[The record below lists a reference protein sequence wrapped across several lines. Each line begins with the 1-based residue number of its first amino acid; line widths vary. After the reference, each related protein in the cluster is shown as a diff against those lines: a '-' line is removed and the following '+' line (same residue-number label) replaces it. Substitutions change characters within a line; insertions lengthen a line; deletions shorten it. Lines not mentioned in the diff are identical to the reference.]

1 MKFTYST
8 GDTPLDG
15 YTIKRGLGRGG
26 FGEVY
31 FAVSDVGKEVAL
43 KKVDFMDADR
53 GDNLILNINHSN
65 LVLLYDI
72 KHTAD
77 QDESWIIMEYMSG
90 NSLRDV
96 LTEHP
101 EGLSI
106 DEAAAWFF
114 SIASGVHRLHENGY
128 VHRDLKPGNVFF
140 SEGCVK
146 VGDYGLS
153 KLISHSQ
160 QHNNTRAIG
169 TCRYMAPEI
178 GRGNYG
184 RQIDIYALGIILY
197 ELLIG
202 EIPFDGESD
211 AEILTKHLTERPDL
225 SRVPSD
231 FRLAIERA
239 LEKDPEKR
247 YQSVIEMMLDVPLPD
262 YQAASGIRRPQFP
275 DEFLNQSEQKQ
286 KHKPIPATD
295 AQASPSSNLTPPQ
308 IPEGIPSEQPPM
320 VNPPTV
326 ATIPTLD
333 NVPVR
338 STTPVSTTPR
348 TPPYFPPVATGTTKV
363 TWTDVAMNDLKTKDR
378 SQRFSELTSSLIRAV
393 VGAAASTTLIFGVYL
408 KNVELTNKNLTT
420 VQTTQWFLWLMS
432 VIMLSSWTVLIAG
445 KFWESSADEEGT
457 KRLVMFGA
465 GAGLGALNLAIGNF
479 LHLDFNDLH
488 SENSYWPWV
497 IEPWQFTTGGQ
508 PSYIHFA
515 VFHGL
520 LFSLCRWWLHATPAR
535 NSRYDVLAAMMF
547 AMVAWFLPVAPQ
559 PLMPAV
565 VAFTTLVVQFSSPS
579 FSAAERK
586 EFEGRANTW
595 WQHES

>member
-96 LTEHP
+96 LTRHP

-106 DEAAAWFF
+106 DEATAWFF
-114 SIASGVHRLHENGY
+114 SIASGVHRLHEHGY

-140 SEGCVK
+140 SEGHIK

-211 AEILTKHLTERPDL
+211 AEILTKHLTQQPDL

-231 FRLAIERA
+231 FRHPIQRA
-239 LEKDPEKR
+239 LEKDPDKR
-247 YQSVIEMMLDVPLPD
+247 YQSIIEMMLDVPMPD
-262 YQAASGIRRPQFP
+262 YQSTSGIQRPQFP
-275 DEFLNQSEQKQ
+275 DEFLNQSERKQ
-286 KHKPIPATD
+286 NHKPSHSTD
-295 AQASPSSNLTPPQ
+295 ALPSPSSDLTSVQ
-308 IPEGIPSEQPPM
+308 IPQAIPSQQPTI

-326 ATIPTLD
+326 ATVPTLED
-333 NVPVR
+333 VPVR
-338 STTPVSTTPR
+338 NSAPVITKPQ
-348 TPPYFPPVATGTTKV
+348 TPPPYVPPVASGTTKV
-363 TWTDVAMNDLKTKDR
+363 KWTDVAMSDLKTKDR
-378 SQRFSELTSSLIRAV
+378 SQRFSEVTSSLIRAV

-408 KNVELTNKNLTT
+408 TNQNLTT
-420 VQTTQWFLWLMS
+420 VQTTQWFIWLMS
-432 VIMLSSWTVLIAG
+432 VIMLSSWTVLITG
-445 KFWESSADEEGT
+445 KLWESSSDEEGT
-457 KRLVMFGA
+457 KRLVMFGV
-465 GAGLGALNLAIGNF
+465 GAGLGALHLAIGNF
-479 LHLDFNDLH
+479 LHLDFNELH

-497 IEPWQFTTGGQ
+497 IEQWHFTTGGQ
-508 PSYIHFA
+508 PSYVHFA
-515 VFHGL
+515 VFNGL

-535 NSRYDVLAAMMF
+535 NSRYDLLAAMMF

-579 FSAAERK
+579 FSASERK
-586 EFEGRANTW
+586 GFEVRANTW
-595 WQHES
+595 WQHGS

>member
-15 YTIKRGLGRGG
+15 FTIKRGLGRGG

-31 FAVSDVGKEVAL
+31 FALSDAGREVAL

-53 GDNLILNINHSN
+53 GDNLVLNINHQN

-72 KHTAD
+72 KHID
-77 QDESWIIMEYMSG
+77 EHDESWIIMEYMSG

-96 LTEHP
+96 LTKNP

-114 SIASGVHRLHENGY
+114 SIASGIHRLHDNGY

-140 SEGCVK
+140 GEGHVK

-160 QHNNTRAIG
+160 QHNNTRTIG

-202 EIPFDGESD
+202 DIPFDGESD

-225 SRVPSD
+225 SKVPEA
-231 FRLAIERA
+231 FRSAIERA
-239 LEKDPEKR
+239 LEKDPTKR
-247 YQSVIEMMLDVPLPD
+247 YQTVVEMMLDVPIPNYPLT
-262 YQAASGIRRPQFP
+262 QGIHRPQFP
-275 DEFLNQSEQKQ
+275 AEYLNHPELTRNKNTSLTQPQE
-286 KHKPIPATD
+286 TD
-295 AQASPSSNLTPPQ
+295 TTDVVETAPTIHSALPPKTH
-308 IPEGIPSEQPPM
+308 SY
-320 VNPPTV
+320 V
-326 ATIPTLD
+326 PTLS
-333 NVPVR
+333 NVPVLG
-338 STTPVSTTPR
+338 TAPVMAEPTPSPGHSRRYVSPMAAMPTNM
-348 TPPYFPPVATGTTKV
+348 K
-363 TWTDVAMNDLKTKDR
+363 WTDVAILEMRTKTR
-378 SQRFSELTSSLIRAV
+378 SQRLSELTSSMVRAV

-408 KNVELTNKNLTT
+408 NNLELTNKNLTT
-420 VQTTQWFLWLMS
+420 VQTTQWFIWIMS
-432 VIMLSSWTVLIAG
+432 VIMLSSWMVLATG
-445 KFWESSADEEGT
+445 KLWEASSDEENS
-457 KRLVMFGA
+457 KRLVMFGV
-465 GAGLGALNLAIGNF
+465 GTGLGALQLAIGNF
-479 LHLDFNDLH
+479 LRLDFNDLH
-488 SENSYWPWV
+488 SGNSYWPWV
-497 IEPWQFTTGGQ
+497 LEQWQFTSEGQ
-508 PSYIHFA
+508 PSYVHYS
-515 VFHGL
+515 VFTGL
-520 LFSLCRWWLHATPAR
+520 LFGFCRWWLHATPAR
-535 NSRYDVLAAMMF
+535 NSRYDLLAAMIF

-579 FSAAERK
+579 FSATERK
-586 EFEGRANTW
+586 EFQARANSW
-595 WQHES
+595 WQHGT

>member
-15 YTIKRGLGRGG
+15 FTIKRGLGRGG

-31 FAVSDVGKEVAL
+31 FALSDAGREVAL

-53 GDNLILNINHSN
+53 GDNLVLNINHQN

-72 KHTAD
+72 KHID
-77 QDESWIIMEYMSG
+77 EHDESWIIMEYMSG

-96 LTEHP
+96 LTKNP

-114 SIASGVHRLHENGY
+114 SIASGIHRLHDNGY

-140 SEGCVK
+140 GEGHVK

-160 QHNNTRAIG
+160 QHNNTRTIG

-202 EIPFDGESD
+202 DIPFDGESD

-225 SRVPSD
+225 SKVPEA
-231 FRLAIERA
+231 FRSAIERA
-239 LEKDPEKR
+239 LEKDPTKR
-247 YQSVIEMMLDVPLPD
+247 YQTVVEMMLDVPIPNYPLT
-262 YQAASGIRRPQFP
+262 QGIHRPQFP
-275 DEFLNQSEQKQ
+275 AEYLNHPELTRNKNTSLTQRQE
-286 KHKPIPATD
+286 TD
-295 AQASPSSNLTPPQ
+295 TTDVVETAPTIHSALPPKTHSN
-308 IPEGIPSEQPPM
+308 
-320 VNPPTV
+320 V
-326 ATIPTLD
+326 PTLS
-333 NVPVR
+333 NVPVLG
-338 STTPVSTTPR
+338 TAPVMAEPTPSPGDSRRYVSPMAAMPTNM
-348 TPPYFPPVATGTTKV
+348 K
-363 TWTDVAMNDLKTKDR
+363 WTDVAILEMRTKTR
-378 SQRFSELTSSLIRAV
+378 SQRLSELTSSMVRAV

-408 KNVELTNKNLTT
+408 TNQNLTT
-420 VQTTQWFLWLMS
+420 VQTTQWFIWIMS
-432 VIMLSSWTVLIAG
+432 VIMLSSWMVLTTG
-445 KFWESSADEEGT
+445 KLWEVSPDEDNS
-457 KRLVMFGA
+457 KRLVMFGV
-465 GAGLGALNLAIGNF
+465 GTGLGALQLAIGNF

-488 SENSYWPWV
+488 SGNSYWPWV
-497 IEPWQFTTGGQ
+497 LEQWQFTSEGQ
-508 PSYIHFA
+508 PSYVHHA
-515 VFHGL
+515 VFTGL
-520 LFSLCRWWLHATPAR
+520 LFGLCRWWLHATPAR
-535 NSRYDVLAAMMF
+535 NSRYDLLAAMIF

-579 FSAAERK
+579 FLATERK
-586 EFEGRANTW
+586 EFQARANSW
-595 WQHES
+595 WQHGT

>member
-90 NSLRDV
+90 SSLRDV
-96 LTEHP
+96 LTRHP

-114 SIASGVHRLHENGY
+114 SIASGVHRLHDHGY

-140 SEGCVK
+140 SEGHVK

-202 EIPFDGESD
+202 ENPFDGESD
-211 AEILTKHLTERPDL
+211 AEILTKHLTQQPDL

-231 FRLAIERA
+231 FRPAIQRA
-239 LEKDPEKR
+239 LEKDPDKR
-247 YQSVIEMMLDVPLPD
+247 YQSVMEMMFDVPMPD
-262 YQAASGIRRPQFP
+262 YQSTSGIQRPQFP
-275 DEFLNQSEQKQ
+275 DEFLNQSERKQ
-286 KHKPIPATD
+286 NHNPSNSTD
-295 AQASPSSNLTPPQ
+295 AQASPSSDLTSVQ
-308 IPEGIPSEQPPM
+308 IPQAIPSQQPTI
-320 VNPPTV
+320 VNPPTI
-326 ATIPTLD
+326 APIPTLED
-333 NVPVR
+333 VPVR
-338 STTPVSTTPR
+338 NSAPVITTPQT
-348 TPPYFPPVATGTTKV
+348 TPPYIPPVASGTTKV
-363 TWTDVAMNDLKTKDR
+363 KWTDVAMNDLKTKDR
-378 SQRFSELTSSLIRAV
+378 SQRFSEVTSSLIRAV
-393 VGAAASTTLIFGVYL
+393 VGAAASTTLIFAVYL
-408 KNVELTNKNLTT
+408 TNQNLTT
-420 VQTTQWFLWLMS
+420 VQTTQWFIWLMS
-432 VIMLSSWTVLIAG
+432 VIMLSSWTVLITG
-445 KFWESSADEEGT
+445 KLWESSSDEEGT
-457 KRLVMFGA
+457 KRLVMFGV
-465 GAGLGALNLAIGNF
+465 GAGLGALHLAIGNF
-479 LHLDFNDLH
+479 LHLDFNELH

-497 IEPWQFTTGGQ
+497 IEQWHFTSGGQ
-508 PSYIHFA
+508 PSYVHFA
-515 VFHGL
+515 VFNGL

-586 EFEGRANTW
+586 EFEFRANTW
-595 WQHES
+595 WQHGS